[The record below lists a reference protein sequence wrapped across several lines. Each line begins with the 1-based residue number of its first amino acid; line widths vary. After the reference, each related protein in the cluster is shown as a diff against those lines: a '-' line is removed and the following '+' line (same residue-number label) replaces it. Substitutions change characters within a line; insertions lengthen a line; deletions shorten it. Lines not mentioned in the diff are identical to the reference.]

1 MAPPV
6 KEVVLASLPLEEE
19 GKGMAPLVNEAVLT
33 ASRLEVEG
41 KGNYIELE
49 KEKVEEGTSDLEDEI
64 WHDKEPNKIWPDEE
78 PIKLLKNK
86 KGSLGLGANMT
97 YGGEIRVVFETP
109 SNFAIFRFDGVKLYR
124 HRPDTIRA
132 IQSHLYRGNQN
143 LTNRTGAWIDGPP
156 TSATTRHKASHR
168 APSSSCRA
176 IGRRPL
182 RQTSSSP
189 SSCTTTALQLFQ
201 AFSRTTKLAISTPS
215 R

>member
-64 WHDKEPNKIWPDEE
+64 WHDKEPSKIWPDEE

-86 KGSLGLGANMT
+86 KGSLGLDLM
-97 YGGEIRVVFETP
+97 E
-109 SNFAIFRFDGVKLYR
+109 
-124 HRPDTIRA
+124 
-132 IQSHLYRGNQN
+132 
-143 LTNRTGAWIDGPP
+143 
-156 TSATTRHKASHR
+156 
-168 APSSSCRA
+168 SSS
-176 IGRRPL
+176 IGIG
-182 RQTSSSP
+182 QIP
-189 SSCTTTALQLFQ
+189 SGQ
-201 AFSRTTKLAISTPS
+201 FSLISTEAI
-215 R
+215 RI